1 MPIVGVFEPLALL
14 IGESGQPFGAETFSM
29 RRQER
34 LTAHFNFVAL
44 ALEAGVVLPD
54 RGLIVDQVQRQV
66 IGEFNAFK
74 KGPQPE
80 VVGLQQRVKLV
91 IMTPA
96 AGHRESQE
104 STAGRLGEIRHQ
116 FGTATILFVEQP
128 GRIVMRT

>member
-1 MPIVGVFEPLALL
+1 
-14 IGESGQPFGAETFSM
+14 M

-44 ALEAGVVLPD
+44 AVDARVVLPD
-54 RGLIVDQVQRQV
+54 SRLIGGQVQRQV
-66 IGEFNAFK
+66 IGEFHAFK

-80 VVGLQQRVKLV
+80 VIGLQQRVELV
-91 IMTPA
+91 VVTPA

-116 FGTATILFVEQP
+116 FGTAAVLFVEQP
-128 GRIVMRT
+128 GRIVVRA